1 MSAAALAVAGALT
14 AATPAYALLVQ
25 PIVIDLSTTGQ
36 GSSAAITV
44 TNDRNRPDTI
54 EVTINKLTLPER
66 GAPQL
71 TPDPGSDFLIFPPA
85 STIEPG
91 KTQVFRVRW
100 IGDPKIT
107 QSKSYMFAI
116 SELPVNQMAGSGV
129 QVLYS
134 IQSLVTVTAPGLKP
148 DTSVAAV
155 ARETQKTPAGTA
167 SAAPAGQTPGVA
179 VTFQNAGNAI
189 DYISHY
195 QVTLSADGS
204 KWSKTFDA
212 AETTKAVGLGL
223 IQPNSKRTIFFPVA
237 DVPASG
243 DIKATLDAV
252 SKN

>member
-1 MSAAALAVAGALT
+1 MSAAVIAAAATLG

-54 EVTINKLTLPER
+54 EVTINKLTLPEK
-66 GAPQL
+66 GAPEL
-71 TPDPGSDFLIFPPA
+71 TPDPGSEFLIFPPA

-100 IGDPKIT
+100 IGDPKLA

-116 SELPVNQMAGSGV
+116 SELPVNQVQGSGV

-134 IQSLVTVTAPGLKP
+134 IQSLVTVTPPGLKP
-148 DTSVAAV
+148 DVSVATA
-155 ARETQKTPAGTA
+155 ARDTQSTPAGTA
-167 SAAPAGQTPGVA
+167 SASPTSNTAGIA
-179 VTFQNAGNAI
+179 VTFQNAGNAV

-195 QVTLSADGS
+195 QVALSIDGS

-223 IQPNSKRTIFFPVA
+223 IQPNSKRTIFFPVP

-243 DIKATLDAV
+243 DIKVKLDAV